1 MAPVCWTGDNAMN
14 SNSQKALPQTN
25 RPAQRAGE
33 KGTFSPRP
41 KMPLF
46 LFPLHVT
53 SLLVLKTTA
62 FLH

>member
-1 MAPVCWTGDNAMN
+1 MN